1 MGVKRGR
8 GNRLEN
14 IVEHWVR
21 KQYANFWDW
30 MGSFQLEPANELLD
44 MPALIVTTDDTRLL
58 GWE

>member
-1 MGVKRGR
+1 
-8 GNRLEN
+8 
-14 IVEHWVR
+14 
-21 KQYANFWDW
+21 